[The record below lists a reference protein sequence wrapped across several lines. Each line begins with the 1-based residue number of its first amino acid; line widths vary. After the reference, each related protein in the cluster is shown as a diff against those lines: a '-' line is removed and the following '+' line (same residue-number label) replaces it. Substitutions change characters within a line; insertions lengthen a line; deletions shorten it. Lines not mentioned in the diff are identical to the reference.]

1 MFPSIFIGEWA
12 IMKMNKKIMICVC
25 LVAVI
30 LILALVVVVLNKNTG
45 EPAETNGGEV
55 TSDDVSNGAQD
66 TFTQQEEQT
75 PTIENGTDTTDHT
88 DGEDQSQGEST
99 EPMTDGETLESAAEP
114 SDETNEEPSRD
125 DDAPIEMPEI

>member
-12 IMKMNKKIMICVC
+12 IMKMNKKIVLCVC
-25 LVAVI
+25 LVSVI
-30 LILALVVVVLNKNTG
+30 LILLLVVVVLNKNSG

-55 TSDDVSNGAQD
+55 TPDDVSNGAQD
-66 TFTQQEEQT
+66 TFTQQEEQAST
-75 PTIENGTDTTDHT
+75 TENGTDTKDHT
-88 DGEDQSQGEST
+88 DGDDPSNDTNT

-114 SDETNEEPSRD
+114 SEETNEEPSRD